1 MALSDT
7 RRNNI
12 LDGIHGVAAFTA
24 VTAPVRLR
32 QMTANG
38 SATAAGT
45 EVATGGGYTAG
56 TGAPT
61 VTFAAATAGSAA
73 TSAAVTITNYP
84 RAETVVGIETWNSN
98 ATPTREEWG
107 ALTAA
112 KAMQAGDT
120 LSYAAGAV
128 SSALG

>member
-1 MALSDT
+1 VALSDT
-7 RRNNI
+7 RRNNV
-12 LDGIHGVAAFTA
+12 LDLIHGVAAAIA
-24 VTAPVRLR
+24 VTGPVRLR

-38 SATAAGT
+38 TATTNGT

-56 TGAPT
+56 TGAPAI
-61 VTFAAATAGSAA
+61 TFAAATAGSAA
-73 TSAAVTITNYP
+73 SSGAVTITNYP

-107 ALTAA
+107 ALTAS

-128 SSALG
+128 TSALA